1 MVKIIFSDIDGT
13 LINHA
18 LKVTPRTRRA
28 LRHAADTGI
37 SFVPVSAR
45 MPEAI
50 KPILKDFLPDVPMI
64 SYNGALTQDEQG
76 QVIDSCPM
84 SPQEAQAI
92 CQYLEKEVFDVAWN
106 VYSSEKWL
114 SQNRANRWISRE
126 ERVVGLASKEANL
139 EQIGRL
145 PEVHKILLMGEPE
158 RMEALENKLNSL
170 YSDLS
175 VARSLPYYIEI
186 MASGI
191 HKGRAVQTLAQHYEV
206 DMADTLAFCDNFN
219 DLDMLEA
226 VGEAYVMA
234 NASQEVKELVGHV
247 TASHNHDGIALVL
260 EKLGISSFE

>member
-1 MVKIIFSDIDGT
+1 M
-13 LINHA
+13 
-18 LKVTPRTRRA
+18 
-28 LRHAADTGI
+28 
-37 SFVPVSAR
+37 
-45 MPEAI
+45 
-50 KPILKDFLPDVPMI
+50 
-64 SYNGALTQDEQG
+64 
-76 QVIDSCPM
+76 
-84 SPQEAQAI
+84 
-92 CQYLEKEVFDVAWN
+92 
-106 VYSSEKWL
+106 

-175 VARSLPYYIEI
+175 IARSLPYYIEI

-191 HKGRAVQTLAQHYEV
+191 HKGRVVQTLAQHYEV

-234 NASQEVKELVGHV
+234 NAPQEVKERVGHV
-247 TASHNHDGIALVL
+247 TASHNHDDIALVL
-260 EKLGISSFE
+260 AKLGISSFE